1 MELQE
6 YTFQNIFGTH
16 TDQDGHP
23 FDVCEI
29 EIPIIQRDYAQGR
42 SFSNVQRIRNRF
54 LEALYNSIT
63 ENKKM
68 TLDFVYGEIDNQKFI
83 PLDGQQRL
91 TTLFLLHWYAAKKES
106 VSETDYAF
114 LKQFTYYTRPSSRD
128 FCQELVR
135 FTPSFETKLSDEIN
149 DQSWF
154 QYQWNHDPTISGM
167 LVMIDAIHDKFHDTI
182 NLWDALVVHPC
193 LSFYFLPISKMG
205 LTDELY
211 VKMNSRG
218 KPLTQFEHFK
228 AEFETLIKEY
238 NEKLSAEINR
248 KFDIDWTD
256 MLFPYRG
263 DNCIIDDEFMRY
275 FFYISD
281 ILFYQQYPELPL
293 EQDEFILAKMLYGP
307 NCQKQKENIDFLI
320 NAFDCWCHLE
330 EGSIDAIFEKH
341 LSSFEYQKGKTKIY
355 QDNLNL
361 FKQCCDNYRIYEG
374 RNRKFPLNMTLL
386 LYAFIIY
393 LQNKQNISESD
404 FRRRIRIVRNLIW
417 NSQFEIRADGQRNN
431 MPQLLAE
438 TKEIILYE
446 RISDGLGY
454 NKNQKEEEQRKQNWL
469 AAHPDDAEVLFHLED
484 HPLLY
489 GCIEIVGLDH
499 PQNFDKFRILFDN
512 VENKILIHRAL
523 LIFDDYSQ
531 TTSGNVHYMGNKNDS
546 TWRDLFHPSN
556 KRGRFLNTSFAL
568 NSLLENITDFSDN
581 GLQTLIDNYLAQPRH
596 IYDWRYY
603 FIKYSQTLHG
613 NWGVSCLLNAPYDWY
628 TLRQSTFRGYNW
640 QSIAR
645 AVYQKD
651 PDKFILGN
659 WAYGQYEPLY
669 IVSTDKKII
678 VTNNGYE
685 IYEGDGTLIRSLDV
699 PQDNNGIDTV
709 DRVEYLIDNV

>member
-256 MLFPYRG
+256 MFY
-263 DNCIIDDEFMRY
+263 FM
-275 FFYISD
+275 
-281 ILFYQQYPELPL
+281 
-293 EQDEFILAKMLYGP
+293 
-307 NCQKQKENIDFLI
+307 N
-320 NAFDCWCHLE
+320 
-330 EGSIDAIFEKH
+330 
-341 LSSFEYQKGKTKIY
+341 
-355 QDNLNL
+355 
-361 FKQCCDNYRIYEG
+361 
-374 RNRKFPLNMTLL
+374 
-386 LYAFIIY
+386 
-393 LQNKQNISESD
+393 NIS
-404 FRRRIRIVRNLIW
+404 
-417 NSQFEIRADGQRNN
+417 
-431 MPQLLAE
+431 
-438 TKEIILYE
+438 
-446 RISDGLGY
+446 
-454 NKNQKEEEQRKQNWL
+454 
-469 AAHPDDAEVLFHLED
+469 
-484 HPLLY
+484 
-489 GCIEIVGLDH
+489 
-499 PQNFDKFRILFDN
+499 
-512 VENKILIHRAL
+512 
-523 LIFDDYSQ
+523 
-531 TTSGNVHYMGNKNDS
+531 
-546 TWRDLFHPSN
+546 
-556 KRGRFLNTSFAL
+556 
-568 NSLLENITDFSDN
+568 
-581 GLQTLIDNYLAQPRH
+581 
-596 IYDWRYY
+596 
-603 FIKYSQTLHG
+603 
-613 NWGVSCLLNAPYDWY
+613 LNASFSSS
-628 TLRQSTFRGYNW
+628 L
-640 QSIAR
+640 
-645 AVYQKD
+645 
-651 PDKFILGN
+651 
-659 WAYGQYEPLY
+659 
-669 IVSTDKKII
+669 
-678 VTNNGYE
+678 NN
-685 IYEGDGTLIRSLDV
+685 RS
-699 PQDNNGIDTV
+699 
-709 DRVEYLIDNV
+709 